1 VSIRTRDKESPMA
14 DSWIVDWTRH
24 DRLPYYTRANA
35 GEVLPDPASPL
46 GWSLV
51 FEEGLLPGWYRGF
64 VEFGIYGP
72 DEFNTPP
79 KIPMVG
85 IFGGYFYLNLSHM
98 RLLGLRLGADLDQF
112 DADLLGSHPDTP
124 PYEPHPDDINPELSA
139 KAGATIGEILGRSSF
154 PEIDEDR
161 RRTARLALDR
171 PDLTTLTDA
180 ELVARARSFAAEL
193 DNGFARHDYSSLA
206 STLGPGILSGLCASV
221 GRPELQLELISGLG
235 DVDSASPSWGLWR
248 LSREANAS
256 PELTALFD
264 EGPEAVLA
272 AVVDPQTDA
281 VRAYAASFA
290 EFLRESGSRGPNE
303 WDIHAL
309 SWEAD
314 PLAPLK
320 LVSGIRKASDADSP
334 QARHERLEARR
345 RAAAD
350 ELRAALAGNDEALA
364 TLEMALASTSLC
376 VPARER
382 TKATCVAVVNEVRM
396 TVREL
401 GRRGV
406 EAGLYAK
413 PEDVMMLLSDEL
425 DAYVVDPGSFRDV
438 IAERLAAYDS
448 LYDLDPPFIIAS
460 DPLPLSQWKRRT
472 ERSMPP
478 LKDGEVLT
486 GLGGGTGRYTG
497 RVCVLH
503 DPSDMAKLEPGDVL
517 VAPFTDAAWTPLFL
531 IAGAVVVDVGAMN
544 SHAVVVS
551 RELGIPSVL
560 SVTTGT
566 SQLVDGMLVTVDGAV
581 GTVTVEATLTPA
593 TV

>member
-1 VSIRTRDKESPMA
+1 MKDT
-14 DSWIVDWTRH
+14 WLVDWTRSE
-24 DRLPYYTRANA
+24 RLPYYTRANA

-51 FEEGLLPGWYRGF
+51 FERGLLPGWYRGF

-98 RLLGLRLGADLDQF
+98 RLLGLRLGADLDEF
-112 DADLLGSHPDTP
+112 DAGLLGSHPDTP
-124 PYEPHPDDINPELSA
+124 PYQPHPDDVNPELSA
-139 KAGATIGEILGRSSF
+139 KAAATIGEILGRTSF
-154 PEIDEDR
+154 TEIDEDR
-161 RRTARLALDR
+161 ARTARFAQER
-171 PDLTTLTDA
+171 PDLTTLSDA
-180 ELVARARSFAAEL
+180 ELVARARSFAWEL

-206 STLGPGILSGLCASV
+206 STIGPSILAGLCASI
-221 GRPELQLELISGLG
+221 GEPDLQLELISGLG
-235 DVDSASPSWGLWR
+235 DVDSASPSRGLWV
-248 LSREANAS
+248 LSREANGS
-256 PELTALFD
+256 PEITALFD
-264 EGPEAVLA
+264 EGPDAVLA
-272 AVVDPQTDA
+272 ALAYPATDA
-281 VRAYAASFA
+281 TRAYAESFA
-290 EFLRESGSRGPNE
+290 AFMRESGSRGPNE

-314 PLAPLK
+314 PIVPLR
-320 LVSGIRKASDADSP
+320 LVDGIRKASDADSP
-334 QARHERLEARR
+334 DARHERLEARR
-345 RAAAD
+345 TAAAD
-350 ELRAALAGNDEALA
+350 RLRTALAGNDEALG

-382 TKATCVAVVNEVRM
+382 TKATCVAAVNEVRM
-396 TVREL
+396 TIREL

-406 EAGLYAK
+406 EAGLYAR
-413 PEDVMMLLSDEL
+413 PEDIMMLLDDEL
-425 DAYVVDPGSFRDV
+425 DAYVADPASFTGV
-438 IAERLAAYDS
+438 LAERLAQYDE
-448 LYDLDPPFIIAS
+448 LFELDPPFIIAS
-460 DPLPLSQWKRRT
+460 DPPPLTQWKRRT
-472 ERSMPP
+472 ERRMP
-478 LKDGEVLT
+478 LLGVGGVLS
-486 GLGGGTGRYTG
+486 GLGGGAGRYTG
-497 RVCVLH
+497 KVCVLR

-560 SVTTGT
+560 SVTSGT
-566 SQLVDGMLVTVDGAV
+566 SQLADGMVVTVDGTA
-581 GTVTVEATLTPA
+581 GTVTVDSVPRIA

>member
-1 VSIRTRDKESPMA
+1 MKDT
-14 DSWIVDWTRH
+14 WIVDWTRNE
-24 DRLPYYTRANA
+24 RLPYYTRANA

-51 FEEGLLPGWYRGF
+51 FEKGLLPGWYRGF

-72 DEFNTPP
+72 EEFNTPP

-98 RLLGLRLGADLDQF
+98 RLLGLRLGADLAEF
-112 DADLLGSHPDTP
+112 DAGLLGSHPDTP

-139 KAGATIGEILGRSSF
+139 KAAATIGEILGSSSF
-154 PEIDEDR
+154 PKIDEDR
-161 RRTARLALDR
+161 RRTAALAKER
-171 PDLTTLTDA
+171 PNLAELSDA
-180 ELVARARSFAAEL
+180 ELVARARSFIPEL
-193 DNGFARHDYSSLA
+193 DNGFAMHDYSSLA
-206 STLGPGILSGLCASV
+206 STLGPGILASLCGAAD
-221 GRPELQLELISGLG
+221 RPELQLELISGLG
-235 DVDSASPSWGLWR
+235 DVDSASPSRGLWR

-256 PELTALFD
+256 IEITALFD
-264 EGPEAVLA
+264 DGPAAVLA
-272 AVVDPQTDA
+272 AILEPSSPDA
-281 VRAYAASFA
+281 VAFAASFA
-290 EFLRESGSRGPNE
+290 AFMRESGSRGPNE

-314 PLAPLK
+314 PLAPLA
-320 LVSGIRKASDADSP
+320 LVNGIRRSSDVDSP
-334 QARHERLEARR
+334 EARHERLSARR
-345 RAAAD
+345 IAAAAQ
-350 ELRAALAGNDEALA
+350 LRDALAGNDEALA
-364 TLEMALASTSLC
+364 TLEMALASTVLC

-382 TKATCVAVVNEVRM
+382 TKATCVAVINEVRM
-396 TVREL
+396 TIREL

-406 EAGLYAK
+406 EAGLYRR
-413 PEDVMMLLSDEL
+413 PEDVMMLLDDEL
-425 DAYVVDPGSFRDV
+425 DAYVSEPSAYRDL
-438 IAERLAAYDS
+438 IAERLADYEA
-448 LYDLDPPFIIAS
+448 LFELDPPFIIAA

-472 ERSMPP
+472 ERDMPA
-478 LKDGEVLT
+478 LREGEVLS
-486 GLGGGTGRYTG
+486 GLGGGAGRCTG
-497 RVCVLH
+497 RVCVVT

-566 SQLVDGMLVTVDGAV
+566 AQLRDGMEVTVDGAA
-581 GTVTVEATLTPA
+581 GTVTVESATGVV

>member
-1 VSIRTRDKESPMA
+1 MKDT
-14 DSWIVDWTRH
+14 WLVDWTRSE
-24 DRLPYYTRANA
+24 RLPYYTRANA

-51 FEEGLLPGWYRGF
+51 FEKGLLPGWYRGF

-98 RLLGLRLGADLDQF
+98 RLLGLRLGADLDEF
-112 DADLLGSHPDTP
+112 DAGLLGSHPDTP
-124 PYEPHPDDINPELSA
+124 PYQPHPDDVNPELSA
-139 KAGATIGEILGRSSF
+139 KAAATIGEILGRTSF
-154 PEIDEDR
+154 TEIDEDR
-161 RRTARLALDR
+161 ARTARFAQER
-171 PDLTTLTDA
+171 PDLTTLSDA
-180 ELVARARSFAAEL
+180 ELVARARSFAWEL

-206 STLGPGILSGLCASV
+206 STIGPSILAGLCASI
-221 GRPELQLELISGLG
+221 GEPDLQLELISGLG
-235 DVDSASPSWGLWR
+235 DVDSASPSRGLWV
-248 LSREANAS
+248 LSREANGS
-256 PELTALFD
+256 PEITALFD
-264 EGPEAVLA
+264 EGPDAVLA
-272 AVVDPQTDA
+272 ALAYPATDA
-281 VRAYAASFA
+281 TRAYAESFA
-290 EFLRESGSRGPNE
+290 AFMRESGSRGPNE

-314 PLAPLK
+314 PIVPLR
-320 LVSGIRKASDADSP
+320 LVDGIRKASDADSP
-334 QARHERLEARR
+334 DARHERLEARR
-345 RAAAD
+345 TAAAD
-350 ELRAALAGNDEALA
+350 RLRTALAGNDEALG

-382 TKATCVAVVNEVRM
+382 TKATCVAAVNEVRM
-396 TVREL
+396 TIREL

-406 EAGLYAK
+406 EAGLYAR
-413 PEDVMMLLSDEL
+413 PEDIMMLLDDEL
-425 DAYVVDPGSFRDV
+425 DAYVADPASFTGV
-438 IAERLAAYDS
+438 LAERLAQYDE
-448 LYDLDPPFIIAS
+448 LFELDPPFIIAS
-460 DPLPLSQWKRRT
+460 DPPPLTQWKRRT
-472 ERSMPP
+472 ERRMP
-478 LKDGEVLT
+478 LLGVGGVLS
-486 GLGGGTGRYTG
+486 GLGGGAGRYTG
-497 RVCVLH
+497 KVCVLR

-560 SVTTGT
+560 SVTSGT
-566 SQLVDGMLVTVDGAV
+566 SQLADGMVVTVDGTA
-581 GTVTVEATLTPA
+581 GTVTVDSVPRIA

>member
-1 VSIRTRDKESPMA
+1 MV
-14 DSWIVDWTRH
+14 DSWLVDWERNE
-24 DRLPYYTRANA
+24 RLPYYTRANA

-64 VEFGIYGP
+64 VEFGIYGE

-98 RLLGLRLGADLDQF
+98 RLLGLRLGADLDEF
-112 DADLLGSHPDTP
+112 DAGLLGSHPDTP
-124 PYEPHPDDINPELSA
+124 PYEPHPDDVNPELSA
-139 KAGATIGEILGRSSF
+139 KAGATIGAILGRSAF
-154 PEIDEDR
+154 EEIDEDR
-161 RRTARLALDR
+161 VRTARLAAER
-171 PDLTTLTDA
+171 PDLRSLTDA
-180 ELVARARSFAAEL
+180 ELVARARSFAGEL

-206 STLGPGILSGLCASV
+206 STLGPGILAGLCASA
-221 GRPELQLELISGLG
+221 GHPEWQLELISGLG

-256 PELTALFD
+256 PEITALFD
-264 EGPEAVLA
+264 DGPEAVLA
-272 AVVDPQTDA
+272 AITDPQTEA
-281 VRAYAASFA
+281 TRAYAESFA
-290 EFLRESGSRGPNE
+290 EFIRESGSRGPNE

-314 PLAPLK
+314 PLQPLT
-320 LVSGIRKASDADSP
+320 LVAGIRKASDEDSP
-334 QARHERLEARR
+334 EARHERLEARR
-345 RAAAD
+345 KAAAD
-350 ELRAALAGNDEALA
+350 RLRAALAGNDEALG

-382 TKATCVAVVNEVRM
+382 TKATCVAVINEVRM
-396 TVREL
+396 TIREL

-406 EAGLYAK
+406 AAGLYAK
-413 PEDVMMLLSDEL
+413 PEDVMMLLADEL
-425 DAYVVDPGSFRDV
+425 DDYVADPASFRNV
-438 IAERLAAYDS
+438 IAERLRDYEE
-448 LYDLDPPFIIAS
+448 LYELDPPFIIAS

-472 ERSMPP
+472 ERTLP
-478 LKDGEVLT
+478 LLREGDVLS
-486 GLGGGTGRYTG
+486 GLGGGAGRCTG
-497 RVCVLH
+497 RVCVVN

-566 SQLVDGMLVTVDGAV
+566 TQLADGMEVTVDGTA
-581 GTVTVEATLTPA
+581 GTVTVDSAPVA
-593 TV
+593 VTV

>member
-1 VSIRTRDKESPMA
+1 MP
-14 DSWIVDWTRH
+14 DSWLVDWTR
-24 DRLPYYTRANA
+24 DQRLPYYTRANA

-46 GWSLV
+46 GWTLV

-64 VEFGIYGP
+64 VEFGIYGA

-79 KIPMVG
+79 RIPMVG

-98 RLLGLRLGADLDQF
+98 RLLGLRLGADLEKF

-139 KAGATIGEILGRSSF
+139 KAAATIGQILGRTAF
-154 PEIDEDR
+154 EEIDEDR
-161 RRTARLALDR
+161 RRTARLALER
-171 PDLTTLTDA
+171 PDLRTLSDS
-180 ELVARARSFAAEL
+180 ELVARARSFTWEL

-206 STLGPGILSGLCASV
+206 STIGPSILAGLCASI
-221 GRPELQLELISGLG
+221 GEPELQLELISGLG

-248 LSREANAS
+248 LSREANDSA
-256 PELTALFD
+256 EITALFD
-264 EGPEAVLA
+264 EGPAAVLA
-272 AVVDPQTDA
+272 AISDPQSDDT
-281 VRAYAASFA
+281 RAFAASFA
-290 EFLRESGSRGPNE
+290 AFMRESGSRGPNE

-314 PLAPLK
+314 PLQPLK
-320 LVSGIRKASDADSP
+320 LVNGIRRASDADSP

-345 RAAAD
+345 RSAAD
-350 ELRAALAGNDEALA
+350 RLRSALAEDGEALG

-413 PEDVMMLLSDEL
+413 PEDVMMLTSDEL
-425 DAYVVDPGSFRDV
+425 DAYVADPSAFATV
-438 IAERLAAYDS
+438 IAARLADYEQ
-448 LYDLDPPFIIAS
+448 LFELEPPFIIAS
-460 DPLPLSQWKRRT
+460 DPLPLSQWTRRT
-472 ERSMPP
+472 ERRMPA
-478 LKDGEVLT
+478 LRDGEVLS
-486 GLGGGTGRYTG
+486 GLGGGAGRYTG

-503 DPSDMAKLEPGDVL
+503 DPSDMARLEPGDVL

-531 IAGAVVVDVGAMN
+531 IAGAVVVDVGALN

-566 SQLVDGMLVTVDGAV
+566 TQLLDGMEVTVDGTA
-581 GTVTVEATLTPA
+581 GTVTVESTAGA
-593 TV
+593 VTV

>member
-1 VSIRTRDKESPMA
+1 MV
-14 DSWIVDWTRH
+14 DSWLVDWTRH
-24 DRLPYYTRANA
+24 ERLPYYTRANA

-79 KIPMVG
+79 RIPMVG

-98 RLLGLRLGADLDQF
+98 RLLGLRLGADLDEF
-112 DADLLGSHPDTP
+112 DAGLLGSHPDTP
-124 PYEPHPDDINPELSA
+124 PYEPHPDDVNPELSA
-139 KAGATIGEILGRSSF
+139 KAAATIGEILGRTSF

-161 RRTARLALDR
+161 ARTARLAQER
-171 PDLTTLTDA
+171 PDLTALTDA
-180 ELVARARSFAAEL
+180 ELVARARSFAGEL

-206 STLGPGILSGLCASV
+206 STLGPGILASLCASV
-221 GRPELQLELISGLG
+221 GHPEWQLELISGLG

-248 LSREANAS
+248 LSREANAA
-256 PELTALFD
+256 PEISALFD

-272 AVVDPQTDA
+272 AITDPQTDTT
-281 VRAYAASFA
+281 RAYAAAFTA
-290 EFLRESGSRGPNE
+290 FLQESGSRGPNE

-314 PLAPLK
+314 PLQPLK
-320 LVSGIRKASDADSP
+320 LVAGIRKASDADSP
-334 QARHERLEARR
+334 RARHERLEARR
-345 RAAAD
+345 QAAAD
-350 ELRAALAGNDEALA
+350 RLRAALAGNDEALG
-364 TLEMALASTSLC
+364 TLEMALASTQLC

-396 TVREL
+396 TIREL

-406 EAGLYAK
+406 EAGLFER
-413 PEDVMMLLSDEL
+413 PEDVMMLLNSEL
-425 DAYVVDPGSFRDV
+425 DDYVVEASAFREV
-438 IAERLAAYDS
+438 IAIRLAEYEE
-448 LYDLDPPFIIAS
+448 LYELDPPFIIAS
-460 DPLPLSQWKRRT
+460 DPLPLAQWQRRSD
-472 ERSMPP
+472 RP
-478 LKDGEVLT
+478 LQPLRDGDVLS
-486 GLGGGTGRYTG
+486 GLGGGAGRYTG

-503 DPSDMAKLEPGDVL
+503 DPADMARLEPGDVL

-566 SQLVDGMLVTVDGAV
+566 SQLLDGMEVAVDGTA
-581 GTVTVEATLTPA
+581 GTVTVVSTAGAT

>member
-1 VSIRTRDKESPMA
+1 MV

-64 VEFGIYGP
+64 VEFGIYGA

-124 PYEPHPDDINPELSA
+124 PYEPHPDDVNPELSA
-139 KAGATIGEILGRSSF
+139 KAAATIGEILGRSSF

-161 RRTARLALDR
+161 ARTARLALER
-171 PDLTTLTDA
+171 PDLSTLTDG
-180 ELVARARSFAAEL
+180 ELVARARSFAWEL

-206 STLGPGILSGLCASV
+206 STIGPSILAGLCASI
-221 GRPELQLELISGLG
+221 GAPELQLELISGLG

-256 PELTALFD
+256 AEITALFD
-264 EGPEAVLA
+264 EGPTAVLA
-272 AVVDPQTDA
+272 AITDPRTDGT
-281 VRAYAASFA
+281 RAFAASFA
-290 EFLRESGSRGPNE
+290 EFMRESGSRGPNE

-309 SWEAD
+309 SWEAE
-314 PLAPLK
+314 PLQPLK
-320 LVSGIRKASDADSP
+320 LVNGIRKASDADSP
-334 QARHERLEARR
+334 AARHERLAARR
-345 RAAAD
+345 EAAAD
-350 ELRAALAGNDEALA
+350 RLRAGLAGNAEALG
-364 TLEMALASTSLC
+364 TVEMALASISLC

-406 EAGLYAK
+406 AAGLYAK
-413 PEDVMMLLSDEL
+413 PEDVMMLLNEEL
-425 DAYVVDPGSFRDV
+425 DAYVADPAAFVEV
-438 IAERLAAYDS
+438 IAERLADYDA
-448 LYDLDPPFIIAS
+448 LYDLAPPFIIAS
-460 DPLPLSQWKRRT
+460 DPLPLSQWERRA
-472 ERSMPP
+472 ERRMP
-478 LKDGEVLT
+478 LLTDGDVLT
-486 GLGGGTGRYTG
+486 GLGGGAGRYTG
-497 RVCVLH
+497 RVCVLR
-503 DPSDMAKLEPGDVL
+503 DPSDMVRLEPGDVL

-566 SQLVDGMLVTVDGAV
+566 SQLADGMEVTVDGAA
-581 GTVTVEATLTPA
+581 GTVTVESTAGST